1 MGLAMEPSLDLVL
14 ILSSHWYMIQE
25 IGARPL
31 ATMQILTHGKRAE
44 KDELPMYSDHD
55 HQLDRSILSFVKS
68 YKAGLRIQGYTL
80 AMDFSGCGSWVSD
93 CTLCMS
99 YGTSET
105 R

>member
-44 KDELPMYSDHD
+44 
-55 HQLDRSILSFVKS
+55 SIDLRFFDNNVP
-68 YKAGLRIQGYTL
+68 LRI
-80 AMDFSGCGSWVSD
+80 SD
-93 CTLCMS
+93 IASSVLSVCCYVRPS
-99 YGTSET
+99 FYGAWP
-105 R
+105 

>member
-44 KDELPMYSDHD
+44 
-55 HQLDRSILSFVKS
+55 SID
-68 YKAGLRIQGYTL
+68 LRFLII
-80 AMDFSGCGSWVSD
+80 
-93 CTLCMS
+93 MS
-99 YGTSET
+99 L
-105 R
+105 